1 MLKKA
6 LRIQPE
12 KAMKVSPMF
21 PLNILAFLRVTDL
34 LPFLVDFWIFFSFY
48 TSDACQ
54 LCINYLEL

>member
-6 LRIQPE
+6 LRNQPE
-12 KAMKVSPMF
+12 KAMKVLPMF

-34 LPFLVDFWIFFSFY
+34 LPFLVDFWIFFSSY

-54 LCINYLEL
+54 L